1 MASTAYVRLEC
12 DTMGL
17 KDMFTPTNLANDYEC
32 NNCGSE
38 FSKELSV
45 DETLTCPQ
53 CGSEDVDRV

>member
-1 MASTAYVRLEC
+1 
-12 DTMGL
+12 MGL

-53 CGSEDVDRV
+53 CGSEDVRRA